1 MEEIKKKSVISQVM
15 TGVLALWF
23 AAACSIQKL
32 LDPVLGIEINEK
44 IWLLGLELI
53 LLVLMLCNRPLMK
66 LWKQVKWLWV
76 ISGLVCILLLGS
88 IYRSMIVGGMP
99 LRMTIF
105 YCAPY
110 IYMFLALP
118 VALLLIH
125 GDLKLNTML
134 WWMILCSAITYGVR
148 IYISWNY
155 GKTGIV
161 AFHSIA
167 VEGAAEGWIRNNTLR
182 VNPSVFAGII
192 VPVAAYLCLEAK
204 QWWKRLVY
212 LAVLILS
219 IYFTFR
225 IQLGRSS
232 MIYQVSVLVVL
243 YFTRRKATWK
253 EWLILA
259 VVVVGLFMTPKFQ
272 HFLYTLSPEYV
283 GEGGTTGVRI
293 NAIRYF
299 GNEFLK
305 QPLFGIGYLDGWA
318 ATAEGGGH
326 ITDIGILQ
334 TIYTVGIPGIIYM
347 AVVLVRNIEISIRC
361 MKKQPY
367 TNLTM
372 LVVGM
377 AACFW
382 MFNINMDSFGSFLAE
397 VTPVY
402 LAVMEYAGRKVQ
414 R

>member
-1 MEEIKKKSVISQVM
+1 
-15 TGVLALWF
+15 
-23 AAACSIQKL
+23 
-32 LDPVLGIEINEK
+32 
-44 IWLLGLELI
+44 
-53 LLVLMLCNRPLMK
+53 
-66 LWKQVKWLWV
+66 
-76 ISGLVCILLLGS
+76 
-88 IYRSMIVGGMP
+88 
-99 LRMTIF
+99 
-105 YCAPY
+105 
-110 IYMFLALP
+110 
-118 VALLLIH
+118 
-125 GDLKLNTML
+125 
-134 WWMILCSAITYGVR
+134 
-148 IYISWNY
+148 
-155 GKTGIV
+155 
-161 AFHSIA
+161 
-167 VEGAAEGWIRNNTLR
+167 
-182 VNPSVFAGII
+182 
-192 VPVAAYLCLEAK
+192 
-204 QWWKRLVY
+204 
-212 LAVLILS
+212 
-219 IYFTFR
+219 
-225 IQLGRSS
+225 
-232 MIYQVSVLVVL
+232 
-243 YFTRRKATWK
+243 
-253 EWLILA
+253 
-259 VVVVGLFMTPKFQ
+259 MTPKFQ